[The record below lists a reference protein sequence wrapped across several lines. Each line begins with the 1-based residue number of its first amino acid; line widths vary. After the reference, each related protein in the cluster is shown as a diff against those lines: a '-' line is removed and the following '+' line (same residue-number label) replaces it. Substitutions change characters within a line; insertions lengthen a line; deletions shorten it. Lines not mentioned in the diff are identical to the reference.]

1 MRTLKEIALMLIDFF
16 GQIAG
21 LLIVIVTV
29 LVIWNVFMYIKNSE
43 KSEGKPGTGFDR
55 VLWSIIALAVLF
67 SVFGLV
73 VLIKQSLGIV

>member
-1 MRTLKEIALMLIDFF
+1 MKTLKEIALMLIDFF

-21 LLIVIVTV
+21 LLIIIVTV

-43 KSEGKPGTGFDR
+43 KSEGKLGTGFDR

-73 VLIKQSLGIV
+73 VLMKQSLGIV